1 RHLLCDDGGR
11 EDRRFLGGEPPFQN
25 GFEHY
30 RAGRRR
36 AGHDAGRHDG
46 RPGVGVLLLAGGDQ
60 HLHQTPMLMDQRRSE
75 MLNVKSLTTS
85 VVVLGLTLGAA
96 VSIAAAQP
104 SGNNG
109 GQPESGMMG
118 NRGSGMMGNG
128 SGMMGMMGV
137 DTAQMNRMI

>member
-1 RHLLCDDGGR
+1 
-11 EDRRFLGGEPPFQN
+11 
-25 GFEHY
+25 
-30 RAGRRR
+30 
-36 AGHDAGRHDG
+36 
-46 RPGVGVLLLAGGDQ
+46 
-60 HLHQTPMLMDQRRSE
+60 

-96 VSIAAAQP
+96 VSMAAAQP

-128 SGMMGMMGV
+128 SGMIGMMGV
-137 DTAQMNRMI
+137 DTAQMNRMIENCNRLMESMMQTPPTTPSSPKG